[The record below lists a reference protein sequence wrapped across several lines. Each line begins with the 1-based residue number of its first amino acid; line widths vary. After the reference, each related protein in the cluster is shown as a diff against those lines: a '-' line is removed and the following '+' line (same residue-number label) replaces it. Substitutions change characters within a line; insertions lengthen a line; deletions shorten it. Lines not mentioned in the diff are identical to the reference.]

1 MHNTGRTSPKGLRSQ
16 GLRRQ
21 DATIR
26 RVLGRNCREVLRIM
40 FEFLII
46 LANLLGRQEDLTTIL
61 AGLEPGV
68 F

>member
-16 GLRRQ
+16 RLRRQ

-26 RVLGRNCREVLRIM
+26 RVLSRNCGELLRII